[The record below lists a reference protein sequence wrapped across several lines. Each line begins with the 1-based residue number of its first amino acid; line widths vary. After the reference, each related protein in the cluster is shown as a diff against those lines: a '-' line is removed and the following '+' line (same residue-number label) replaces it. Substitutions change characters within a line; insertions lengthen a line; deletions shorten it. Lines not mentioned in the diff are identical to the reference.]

1 MRERGLKPDRHGE
14 YDFGAD
20 VAPYAGTIKL
30 NH

>member
-1 MRERGLKPDRHGE
+1 LKPDRHGE